1 MKAKIYGPFSPREN
15 LTQIET
21 ELATTRSVKFI
32 SDPKGNDW
40 YALVKKIPADT
51 LKIIFDDTGII
62 RMASYDASTL
72 WPNGQSVAEVDAIP
86 EEFNTDALRERW
98 VFDGKK
104 IIARTYTADEL
115 AEQATVTRDNLQA
128 EATLKIAPLQ
138 DAVDI
143 YDATEEERANL
154 TAWKK
159 YRVALN
165 RLDLSTA
172 PEITWPEVP
181 Q

>member
-15 LTQIET
+15 LTEEEK
-21 ELATTRSVKFI
+21 ELATTRGVKFI

-40 YALVKKIPADT
+40 YTLVRKFSADT

-62 RMASYDASTL
+62 RLASYDASTL
-72 WPNGQSVAEVDAIP
+72 WANGQSVAEVDAIP
-86 EEFNTDALRERW
+86 EDFDPGTLRECW

-104 IIARTYTADEL
+104 IIARSYTADEL

-128 EATLKIAPLQ
+128 EAALKIAPLQ

-143 YDATEEERANL
+143 DDATDEERAGL

-172 PEITWPEVP
+172 PDITWPEAP

>member
-15 LTQIET
+15 LTQEET
-21 ELATTRSVKFI
+21 ALATARGVKFI
-32 SDPKGNDW
+32 GDPQGNDW
-40 YALVKKIPADT
+40 YQLVNKFSADT
-51 LKIIFDDTGII
+51 LKIIFDDSGII

-72 WPNGQSVAEVDAIP
+72 WAEGQSVAEVDVIP
-86 EEFNTDALRERW
+86 AGFDSEILRERW

-104 IIARTYTADEL
+104 ISERVYTASEL
-115 AEQATVTRDNLQA
+115 MEQATATREELQA
-128 EATLKIAPLQ
+128 EAALQIAPLQ

-143 YDATEEERANL
+143 DEATDKERANL

-165 RLDLSTA
+165 RLDLSAA
-172 PEITWPEVP
+172 PDINWPEAP

>member
-15 LTQIET
+15 LTEDET
-21 ELATTRSVKFI
+21 ELATTRGVKFI

-40 YALVKKIPADT
+40 YQLVKKFSADT
-51 LKIIFDDTGII
+51 LKIIFDDNSII

-72 WPNGQSVAEVDAIP
+72 WAEGQSVAEVDVIP
-86 EEFNTDALRERW
+86 DGFNADILRERW

-104 IIARTYTADEL
+104 ITDRVYTSTERV
-115 AEQATVTRDNLQA
+115 EQATVTRENLQA
-128 EATLKIAPLQ
+128 EAALIIAPLQ

-143 YDATEEERANL
+143 DEATDEERANL

-165 RLDLSTA
+165 RLDLSAA
-172 PEITWPEVP
+172 PDITWPEAP

>member
-15 LTQIET
+15 LTQDET
-21 ELATTRSVKFI
+21 ALATTRGVKFI
-32 SDPKGNDW
+32 GDPQGNDW
-40 YALVKKIPADT
+40 YQLVKKFSADT
-51 LKIIFDDTGII
+51 LKIIFDDSGII

-72 WPNGQSVAEVDAIP
+72 WPKGQSVAEVDVIP
-86 EEFNTDALRERW
+86 EGFAPETLRERW

-104 IIARTYTADEL
+104 IIAHTYTADEL
-115 AEQATVTRDNLQA
+115 TEQATVTRDNLQA
-128 EATLKIAPLQ
+128 EAALKIAPLQ

-143 YDATEEERANL
+143 DDATDEERASL

-165 RLDLSTA
+165 RLDLSAA
-172 PEITWPEVP
+172 PDITWPEAP